1 MHRNQY
7 YADPL
12 SLSFLQPQKNDVL
25 DHHYF
30 AKKHHE
36 TSQSKFKPTLHF
48 LFTFGWTQWGSSYLC
63 VVDNHTCTIMS
74 SCPFVSPPTHLRREC
89 SPTIFG
95 SITTL
100 YLISRILGNPSWY
113 TTVESGGL
121 LGDVMISPS
130 RMAHAPFILDGITA
144 YKAQLAIF
152 NSYNMLKC
160 IPTIWP
166 RVWSHFFASI
176 NTRLTLYES
185 LKDSP
190 ALLELVI
197 WELKSIDQSS
207 PSNTL
212 LTTKIKIDAV
222 PFWFYHHGQHYCS
235 SCECLS

>member
-1 MHRNQY
+1 MHRNRY

-12 SLSFLQPQKNDVL
+12 SLSFLEPQKNNVL

-30 AKKHHE
+30 AQNHGE
-36 TSQSKFKPTLHF
+36 TSQSKFKPTLHS

-130 RMAHAPFILDGITA
+130 RMAQVPFILYGIKTV
-144 YKAQLAIF
+144 YKAQLAI
-152 NSYNMLKC
+152 S
-160 IPTIWP
+160 
-166 RVWSHFFASI
+166 
-176 NTRLTLYES
+176 
-185 LKDSP
+185 DSP
-190 ALLELVI
+190 ARARRVTKCQVRNVPQFWKSGVI
-197 WELKSIDQSS
+197 LS
-207 PSNTL
+207 
-212 LTTKIKIDAV
+212 LTRI
-222 PFWFYHHGQHYCS
+222 
-235 SCECLS
+235 

>member
-1 MHRNQY
+1 MHRNRY

-12 SLSFLQPQKNDVL
+12 SLSFLEPQKNGIL

-30 AKKHHE
+30 AQKHRE
-36 TSQSKFKPTLHF
+36 TSQSKFKPTLHS

-121 LGDVMISPS
+121 LGDVMNPEWHRHPSSSTASQRTKHSWLSSIVTICWNAYLPFGQGFEVIFLLPSIPGLPSMKVWNIHLLCWSSSFGSWNQLIIPARAIPFSPPRWRCS
-130 RMAHAPFILDGITA
+130 AILILSPWSTFLF
-144 YKAQLAIF
+144 QL
-152 NSYNMLKC
+152 
-160 IPTIWP
+160 W
-166 RVWSHFFASI
+166 
-176 NTRLTLYES
+176 
-185 LKDSP
+185 
-190 ALLELVI
+190 
-197 WELKSIDQSS
+197 
-207 PSNTL
+207 
-212 LTTKIKIDAV
+212 
-222 PFWFYHHGQHYCS
+222 
-235 SCECLS
+235 CLS